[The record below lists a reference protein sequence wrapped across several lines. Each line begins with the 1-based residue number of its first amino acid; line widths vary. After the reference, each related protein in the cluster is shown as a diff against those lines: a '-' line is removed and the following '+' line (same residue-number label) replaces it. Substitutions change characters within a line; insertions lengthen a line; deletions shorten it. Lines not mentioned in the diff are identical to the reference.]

1 MSVAFHFAKKGRI
14 VMTDTEIMLK
24 DIGMVYRTND
34 GIGKGGFLHRHKLST
49 GRKAPL
55 LKGAG
60 GAYNIIFN
68 KNNIIWKSRL
78 RDSKNAKINPQF
90 LVRNFTINYMYVF

>member
-34 GIGKGGFLHRHKLST
+34 GIGKADFE
-49 GRKAPL
+49 KA
-55 LKGAG
+55 
-60 GAYNIIFN
+60 I
-68 KNNIIWKSRL
+68 S
-78 RDSKNAKINPQF
+78 
-90 LVRNFTINYMYVF
+90 